1 MISGCGVL
9 SREIYLTNR
18 RKSSKPRASI
28 VLSDICSTS
37 RVRYILDMAHHQSLN
52 PSIVSSRRGRIA
64 KGVSLRD
71 EILLVGAG
79 EPISI
84 PGGQDQTYPFLAHSE
99 YFYLTDHECEGG
111 VVAFDPA
118 DGDDKGWVDFVPTV
132 TQGQRVWEGR
142 EQVPGTPLG
151 ELAGWLA
158 ARRGKKIVMLG
169 TPLAGIQFDA
179 RRAEEVRELFTHA
192 RRAKDDAEIER
203 MELAAAATAPA
214 YERVREL
221 LLEAAKGAA
230 ISEQRLKAEIE
241 GKFALHGATR
251 PCYGTIVGVGDN
263 SAVLHFDPTLRA
275 IKPGETV
282 LIDAG
287 AEVRRY
293 GVDVTRTYG
302 CGEVTGARRELH
314 AVVQRAFDRAVAA
327 CVPGAEWVDIH
338 VRAAL
343 DMAEGLVQM
352 GVLRGSASTAVESG
366 AMGLFF
372 PHGLGH
378 MIGLGVRDATGRL
391 PGRGPTVRK
400 GVVTIRCDFPL
411 GERYSMTVEPGCYF
425 IGALLRD
432 RANRDAHRDAV
443 DWALVDRLLD
453 EGIGG
458 VRIEDSVIVTSSGPK
473 ALTAHIAHGL

>member
-1 MISGCGVL
+1 
-9 SREIYLTNR
+9 
-18 RKSSKPRASI
+18 
-28 VLSDICSTS
+28 
-37 RVRYILDMAHHQSLN
+37 
-52 PSIVSSRRGRIA
+52 
-64 KGVSLRD
+64 
-71 EILLVGAG
+71 
-79 EPISI
+79 
-84 PGGQDQTYPFLAHSE
+84 
-99 YFYLTDHECEGG
+99 

-118 DGDDKGWVDFVPTV
+118 DGNEKGWVDFVPTV

-142 EQVPGTPLG
+142 EQTPGTPLE

-158 ARRGKKIVMLG
+158 ARRGKKVVMLG
-169 TPLAGIQFDA
+169 TPMPGIRFDA
-179 RRAEEVRELFTHA
+179 RRSEEVRELFTHA
-192 RRAKDDAEIER
+192 RRVKDEAEIAR

-214 YERVREL
+214 FARVREL
-221 LLEAAKGAA
+221 LLEAANGAA

-241 GKFALHGATR
+241 SQFALHGATR

-263 SAVLHFDPTLRA
+263 SAVLHFDPTQRTIL
-275 IKPGETV
+275 PGQTV

-302 CGEVTGARRELH
+302 CGDVTGARRELH

-352 GVLRGSASTAVESG
+352 GVLKGGASSAVESG

-378 MIGLGVRDATGRL
+378 MIGLGVRDATGRF

-411 GERYSMTVEPGCYF
+411 VAGYSMTVEPGCYF

-432 RANRDAHRDAV
+432 RANRDAHKDAV
-443 DWALVDRLLD
+443 DWTLVDRLLA

-458 VRIEDSVIVTSSGPK
+458 VRIEDSIIVTKHAPRP
-473 ALTAHIAHGL
+473 LTASIPHGL

>member
-1 MISGCGVL
+1 MSQ
-9 SREIYLTNR
+9 
-18 RKSSKPRASI
+18 
-28 VLSDICSTS
+28 
-37 RVRYILDMAHHQSLN
+37 HQSLN
-52 PSIVSSRRGRIA
+52 RINLSSRRGRVAAAIA
-64 KGVSLRD
+64 LRD

-79 EPISI
+79 EPVSI

-99 YFYLTDHECEGG
+99 YFYLTDQECEGG

-132 TQGQRVWEGR
+132 TQSQRVWEGR
-142 EQVPGTPLG
+142 EQTPGTPLE

-158 ARRGKKIVMLG
+158 ARRGKRIVMLG
-169 TPLAGIQFDA
+169 TPLPGVRFDA
-179 RRAEEVRELFTHA
+179 RRSDDVRELFTHA

-221 LLEAAKGAA
+221 LLDAAKGAA

-241 GKFALHGATR
+241 GAFSLHGATR

-263 SAVLHFDPTLRA
+263 SAVLHFDPTQRT
-275 IKPGETV
+275 IKPGQTV

-302 CGEVTGARRELH
+302 CGEVAGARRELH
-314 AVVQRAFDRAVAA
+314 AVVQRAFDRAVAG
-327 CVPGAEWVDIH
+327 CVPGAEWVDLH

-352 GVLRGSASTAVESG
+352 GVLKGSASSAVESG

-411 GERYSMTVEPGCYF
+411 GERYSMTIEPGCYF
-425 IGALLRD
+425 IGALLREQGA
-432 RANRDAHRDAV
+432 RTTHKDAV
-443 DWALVDRLLD
+443 DWALVDRLLA
-453 EGIGG
+453 EGVGG
-458 VRIEDSVIVTSSGPK
+458 VRIEDTIIVTPQGPK
-473 ALTAHIAHGL
+473 ALTAHIAHGF

>member
-1 MISGCGVL
+1 MEIPQTFNRITL
-9 SREIYLTNR
+9 SAR
-18 RKSSKPRASI
+18 RLRLAAALP
-28 VLSDICSTS
+28 
-37 RVRYILDMAHHQSLN
+37 
-52 PSIVSSRRGRIA
+52 
-64 KGVSLRD
+64 LRD

-99 YFYLTDHECEGG
+99 YFYLTDQECEGG

-118 DGDDKGWVDFVPTV
+118 DGDERGWVDFVPTV

-142 EQVPGTPLG
+142 EQTPGTPLE

-158 ARRGKKIVMLG
+158 ARRGKKVVMLG
-169 TPLAGIQFDA
+169 TPLPGLRFDA
-179 RRAEEVRELFTHA
+179 RRSEEVREAFTHA
-192 RRAKDDAEIER
+192 RRVKDEAEIAR

-214 YERVREL
+214 YARVREL
-221 LLEAAKGAA
+221 LIDAARGAA
-230 ISEQRLKAEIE
+230 ISEQRLKAEID
-241 GKFALHGATR
+241 GQFALHGATR

-263 SAVLHFDPTLRA
+263 SAVLHFDPTQRT
-275 IKPGETV
+275 IKPGQTV

-302 CGEVTGARRELH
+302 CGEVAGARRELH

-338 VRAAL
+338 VRAAT

-352 GVLRGSASTAVESG
+352 GVLRGSASGAIDSG

-411 GERYSMTVEPGCYF
+411 GDRYSMTVEPGCYF

-432 RANRDAHRDAV
+432 RANRDAHKDAIN
-443 DWALVDRLLD
+443 WPLVDRLLA

-458 VRIEDSVIVTSSGPK
+458 VRIEDSIIVTEKGPR
-473 ALTAHIAHGL
+473 ALTAQIPHGL

>member
-1 MISGCGVL
+1 
-9 SREIYLTNR
+9 
-18 RKSSKPRASI
+18 
-28 VLSDICSTS
+28 
-37 RVRYILDMAHHQSLN
+37 MAAAL
-52 PSIVSSRRGRIA
+52 A
-64 KGVSLRD
+64 LRD
-71 EILLVGAG
+71 EVLLVGAG

-84 PGGQDQTYPFLAHSE
+84 PGGQDQVYPFLAHSE
-99 YFYLTDHECEGG
+99 YFYLADQECEGG

-118 DGDDKGWVDFVPTV
+118 DGDDKGWIDFVPTV

-142 EQVPGTPLG
+142 EQTPGTPLE
-151 ELAGWLA
+151 ELVGWLA
-158 ARRGKKIVMLG
+158 ARRGKKVVMLG
-169 TPLAGIQFDA
+169 TPLPGVRFDA
-179 RRAEEVRELFTHA
+179 RRSDEVRELFTHA
-192 RRAKDDAEIER
+192 RRAKDDTEIER

-221 LLEAAKGAA
+221 LLEAANGAA
-230 ISEQRLKAEIE
+230 ISEHRLKAEIE

-263 SAVLHFDPTLRA
+263 SAVLHFDPTQRT
-275 IKPGETV
+275 IKPGQTV

-314 AVVQRAFDRAVAA
+314 AVIQRAFDRAVAA
-327 CVPGAEWVDIH
+327 CLPGAEWVDIH

-352 GVLRGSASTAVESG
+352 GVLKASASTAVESG

-432 RANRDAHRDAV
+432 QCNRDRHRDAI
-443 DWALVDRLLD
+443 DWPLVDRLLAD
-453 EGIGG
+453 GIGG
-458 VRIEDSVIVTSSGPK
+458 VRIEDSIIVTAQGPK